1 MEAACEADSHVNY
14 HFLDTQQKLL
24 WLRSMHT
31 VIRKQQNQIKSLKD
45 KIERQFQSSGI
56 NVDDEANDGLIK
68 LLNMYEKEAT
78 KDESDDSFL
87 KIFWMQ
93 QLKASTLKNKSSI
106 RWHPLIIRWALYL
119 HHPSS
124 RGYETLRKSVV

>member
-1 MEAACEADSHVNY
+1 MQMEAACEADSHVNY

-56 NVDDEANDGLIK
+56 KVDDEANDGLIE
-68 LLNMYEKEAT
+68 Y
-78 KDESDDSFL
+78 
-87 KIFWMQ
+87 
-93 QLKASTLKNKSSI
+93 
-106 RWHPLIIRWALYL
+106 
-119 HHPSS
+119 
-124 RGYETLRKSVV
+124 V